1 MTFKGEIKGRHE
13 YVGHCVTAIEFRTN
27 GAQGGGANSGGF
39 LEVTFEN
46 LASTCLEAA
55 ANREELHEVNSISLK
70 FKGDAEMEAAFQC
83 FEFLVTKLR
92 AVKAISD

>member
-1 MTFKGEIKGRHE
+1 MTFKGEITGRHE
-13 YVGHCVTAIEFRTN
+13 YEGHCVTAIEFRTN
-27 GAQGGGANSGGF
+27 GPQGGGASSGGF
-39 LEVTFEN
+39 LEITFEN

-55 ANREELHEVNSISLK
+55 VNREELQEADSIKLK